1 MTGMSARQKGLAVLA
16 IQLALVLSI
25 GAKYEWERH
34 HFPMVWARSQQYDP
48 SQPLRGRYLTI
59 SVYASACGL
68 QDPAAHGPRA
78 GVNRPDIVQNDAD
91 RPELAQ
97 TLVLIENVQIWHV
110 VPAVRNGE
118 LAPQV
123 VGDTRPGPTQV
134 LTLDRGT
141 PCQYAR
147 LSGTSDYFIPEH
159 AKSPLPLQKGQELW
173 ALVTVPPSGPVR
185 PVKLAISD
193 STGFHVLNLD

>member
-1 MTGMSARQKGLAVLA
+1 
-16 IQLALVLSI
+16 
-25 GAKYEWERH
+25 
-34 HFPMVWARSQQYDP
+34 MVWTRAQQFDP
-48 SQPLRGRYLTI
+48 SQPLRGRYLAI
-59 SVYASACGL
+59 SVHADACRLRDQATRGPKAGL
-68 QDPAAHGPRA
+68 T
-78 GVNRPDIVQNDAD
+78 RPDNVQNDAN

-123 VGDTRPGPTQV
+123 VDDTRPGPTQT
-134 LTLDRGT
+134 LTLDRGM

-147 LSGTSDYFIPEH
+147 LSGTSDFFIPEH
-159 AKSPLPLQKGQELW
+159 AKSPFPLQKGQELW

-193 STGFHVLNLD
+193 STGFHLLDLD

>member
-1 MTGMSARQKGLAVLA
+1 MSARQKGLAVLA
-16 IQLALVLSI
+16 IQLVLVLSI
-25 GAKYEWERH
+25 GVKYAWERH
-34 HFPMVWARSQQYDP
+34 HCPMVWARAQQFDP
-48 SQPLRGRYLTI
+48 SQPLRGRYLAI
-59 SVYASACGL
+59 SVYANACGL
-68 QDPAAHGPRA
+68 PMGNETFSP
-78 GVNRPDIVQNDAD
+78 GVPPKARWW
-91 RPELAQ
+91 
-97 TLVLIENVQIWHV
+97 TV

-118 LAPQV
+118 LAPKV
-123 VGDTRPGPTQV
+123 VSDTRPGPTEP
-134 LTLDRGT
+134 LSLEDGM

-147 LSGTSDYFIPEH
+147 LSGTSDFFIPEH

>member
-1 MTGMSARQKGLAVLA
+1 MNARQKGIAVLA
-16 IQLALVLSI
+16 IQLVLVLSI
-25 GAKYEWERH
+25 GVKYAWERH
-34 HFPMVWARSQQYDP
+34 HCPMVWARAQQFDP
-48 SQPLRGRYLTI
+48 NQPLRGRYLAI
-59 SVYASACGL
+59 SVYANACGL
-68 QDPAAHGPRA
+68 QDQAARGPEA
-78 GVNRPDIVQNDAD
+78 VVKRPDHVQNDVD
-91 RPELAQ
+91 RPELTQ

-134 LTLDRGT
+134 LTLDRGM
-141 PCQYAR
+141 PCQYSR

-159 AKSPLPLQKGQELW
+159 AKPPLPLQKGQELW

-193 STGFHVLNLD
+193 ATGFHVLNLD